1 MMVTLDLLEDHPL
14 LSTKVVWSSAMVN
27 SGVQCVMTPGMTQM
41 PLWFVGSWDTL
52 KQVCN
57 NKYKFICIINSLNLG
72 AQAVSFAAYG
82 QGTGPILL
90 DDVACAGT
98 EARLIECRASPITIH
113 NCVHFED
120 ASVRCQAPPSACI
133 VLNFVSCKKLN

>member
-1 MMVTLDLLEDHPL
+1 MV
-14 LSTKVVWSSAMVN
+14 KNGA
-27 SGVQCVMTPGMTQM
+27 QCVMIHGMIQM
-41 PLWFVGSWDTL
+41 PLQFVGSQDIQI
-52 KQVCN
+52 QVCN
-57 NKYKFICIINSLNLG
+57 NAGTICFTTLLHYSLNTG

-90 DDVACAGT
+90 DDVACTGT

-120 ASVRCQAPPSACI
+120 ASVRCQPPPRMPI
-133 VLNFVSCKKLN
+133 YI

>member
-1 MMVTLDLLEDHPL
+1 MV
-14 LSTKVVWSSAMVN
+14 K
-27 SGVQCVMTPGMTQM
+27 SGVQCVMTPGMIQM

-57 NKYKFICIINSLNLG
+57 NHVNVGINYLSILLPSDDCID

-90 DDVACAGT
+90 DDVACTGT
-98 EARLIECRASPITIH
+98 ETRLIECRGSPITTH
-113 NCVHFED
+113 NCVHAED

-133 VLNFVSCKKLN
+133 IIICFVQEIELNQYCC